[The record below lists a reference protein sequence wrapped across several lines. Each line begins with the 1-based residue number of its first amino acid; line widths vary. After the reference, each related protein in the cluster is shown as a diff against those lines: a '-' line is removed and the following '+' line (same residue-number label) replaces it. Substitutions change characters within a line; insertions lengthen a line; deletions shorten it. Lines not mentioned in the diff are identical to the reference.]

1 MTTMTPKELSKE
13 EVDALEKY
21 CNERNPWEEFTL
33 RCLILTIRQMEKKVF
48 FAFEAGHYAASC
60 DKQDSLKAFEEWKE
74 EKK

>member
-48 FAFEAGHYAASC
+48 FAFEAGHYAVLTQGIQN
-60 DKQDSLKAFEEWKE
+60 KLYKGGMK
-74 EKK
+74 